1 MEDMLAK
8 AMTMGG
14 AGLGLAQKLMT
25 TIRTDKPVNDGK
37 RAGLPVG
44 DLGGIPAHVAPT
56 NGKVDPATV

>member
-25 TIRTDKPVNDGK
+25 SIRADKPGTLDSPEIAD
-37 RAGLPVG
+37 RPDRPDAPVV
-44 DLGGIPAHVAPT
+44 PP
-56 NGKVDPATV
+56 NGRVDSIKD